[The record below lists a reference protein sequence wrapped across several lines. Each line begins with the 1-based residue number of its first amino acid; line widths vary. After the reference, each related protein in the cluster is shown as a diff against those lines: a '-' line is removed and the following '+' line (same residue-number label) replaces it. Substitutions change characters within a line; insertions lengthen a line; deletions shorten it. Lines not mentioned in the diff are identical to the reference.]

1 MMRKHVMAVMMA
13 AAAAMVMAGC
23 SGNSSEASKGTET
36 AKTEA
41 AGTQEAGTAPEAESY
56 TIGIGQ
62 FAEHGSLD
70 NCRTGFLQGL
80 EKEGFKEGENLT
92 VLYENAQTDGG
103 TSSQIMDNFLAKN
116 E

>member
-1 MMRKHVMAVMMA
+1 MRKHVMAVMMA

-23 SGNSSEASKGTET
+23 SGKTSEASKGAET

-41 AGTQEAGTAPEAESY
+41 AGTEEAGTDAKADSY

-70 NCRTGFLQGL
+70 NCRIGFL
-80 EKEGFKEGENLT
+80 
-92 VLYENAQTDGG
+92 
-103 TSSQIMDNFLAKN
+103 
-116 E
+116 

>member
-23 SGNSSEASKGTET
+23 SGNNSEASKGAET

-41 AGTQEAGTAPEAESY
+41 AGTQEAGTVPEAESY

-70 NCRTGFLQGL
+70 NCRTGFYRDWKKRALKKG
-80 EKEGFKEGENLT
+80 K
-92 VLYENAQTDGG
+92 
-103 TSSQIMDNFLAKN
+103 I
-116 E
+116 